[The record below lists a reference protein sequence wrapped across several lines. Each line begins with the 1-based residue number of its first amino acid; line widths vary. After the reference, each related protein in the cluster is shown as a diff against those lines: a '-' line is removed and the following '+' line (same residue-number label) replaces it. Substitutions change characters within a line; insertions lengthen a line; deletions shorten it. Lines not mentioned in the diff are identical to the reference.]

1 MLHHRCRS
9 TLVALTASQAKA
21 RSPGKT
27 GLNQPAPSTPA
38 ADGWGYKPDVQGV
51 KKSFVDQIKERLKK
65 APSWLQ
71 KLIRAIFGGPS

>member
-1 MLHHRCRS
+1 
-9 TLVALTASQAKA
+9 
-21 RSPGKT
+21 
-27 GLNQPAPSTPA
+27 LNQLAPSTPA

-71 KLIRAIFGGPS
+71 KIIRAIFLLGPP